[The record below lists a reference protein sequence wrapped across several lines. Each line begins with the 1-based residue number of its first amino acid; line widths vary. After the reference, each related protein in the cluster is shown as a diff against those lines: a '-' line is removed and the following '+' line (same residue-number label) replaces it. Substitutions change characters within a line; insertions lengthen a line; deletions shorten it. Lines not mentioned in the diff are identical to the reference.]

1 MRRCWRN
8 CLLVEGGPKC
18 RCNIIGTR
26 LLGEQFGAKHVAAAG
41 TIVAG
46 LVLMNLRL

>member
-1 MRRCWRN
+1 
-8 CLLVEGGPKC
+8 
-18 RCNIIGTR
+18 
-26 LLGEQFGAKHVAAAG
+26 LGEQFGAKHVAAAG